1 MPKKKEDEEVTGE
14 VKQKWG
20 PKNPDGKYTFGV
32 RIFSRSRSLEIFEDI
47 SLCISLSIFLI
58 GFVCIGLDGCLCGC
72 VNWNISMM
80 DVKHW

>member
-32 RIFSRSRSLEIFEDI
+32 RIFSRSLEIFKDRR
-47 SLCISLSIFLI
+47 ISLS
-58 GFVCIGLDGCLCGC
+58 LDFF
-72 VNWNISMM
+72 
-80 DVKHW
+80 